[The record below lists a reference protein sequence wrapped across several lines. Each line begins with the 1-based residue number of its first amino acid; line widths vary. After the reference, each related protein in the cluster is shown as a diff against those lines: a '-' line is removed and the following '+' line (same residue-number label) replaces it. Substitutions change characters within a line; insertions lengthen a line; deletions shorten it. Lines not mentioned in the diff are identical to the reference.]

1 MSVVLVKGMD
11 TRQVILDTAQEL
23 VAQKGYSAVG
33 LTEVLTAAGVPKG
46 SFYHYFDSK
55 DAFGEAMMQSYFDAY
70 LANMDRIIA
79 APGQTYAERLMTYW
93 QQFYDKQLVGDCQGR
108 CLVVKLAAEVSD
120 LSESMRAVLKDGTAG
135 IIDRVE
141 TMVNGG
147 LEDGS
152 VSIEGA
158 PRLTADALY
167 EAWLGASV
175 LAKVNRNPGHLDRVM
190 ALTRQMLHL

>member
-1 MSVVLVKGMD
+1 MLVKEMD

-23 VAQKGYSAVG
+23 VARKGYSAVG

-46 SFYHYFDSK
+46 SFYPYFDSK
-55 DAFGEAMMQSYFDAY
+55 DAFGEAMMLGYFDDY
-70 LANMDRIIA
+70 LANMDRIVA
-79 APGQTYAERLMTYW
+79 APGRTYAERLMTYW
-93 QQFYDKQLVGDCQGR
+93 QEFYDKQLISDCQGR
-108 CLVVKLAAEVSD
+108 CLVVKPAAEVCD

-147 LEDGS
+147 LEGGS

-158 PRLTADALY
+158 PRLTADSRY
-167 EAWLGASV
+167 EAWLGVSV
-175 LAKVNRNPGHLDRVM
+175 LAKVNRNPGHLDRAM